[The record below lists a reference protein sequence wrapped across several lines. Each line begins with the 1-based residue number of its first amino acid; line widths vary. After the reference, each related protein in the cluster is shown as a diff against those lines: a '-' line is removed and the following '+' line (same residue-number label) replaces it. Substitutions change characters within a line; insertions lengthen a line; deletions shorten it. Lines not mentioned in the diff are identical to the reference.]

1 MTTKLDLVPIID
13 RIQSVGQLPERQP
26 DAHKG
31 ICGRVLIVAGSLG
44 MAGAAVL
51 AGRAC
56 LRGGAGLVT
65 VATPRSQQPIVA
77 CGSPCYMTIPLDEN
91 DQGQLSQTAVD
102 RVAIEASSRDVVV
115 VGPGCGKSPSLQH
128 LVCNLLVNHSGALV
142 LDADALNVLTPEL
155 LSSHHSSSRIVIT
168 PHPGEFAR
176 LTGTDIPTVQA
187 NREELAI
194 RLARQTGVVVLLKGH
209 GTIVTDGNSVYVN
222 TTGNP
227 GMATGGSGD
236 VLSGFLGALL
246 AQGMPALDA
255 AILGAFLHGLAG
267 DIAANDFTQMGL
279 IASDLVDYLPAA
291 CARHSAC

>member
-1 MTTKLDLVPIID
+1 MTHGVYVDNIKRLD
-13 RIQSVGQLPERQP
+13 SVGQLPERQP

-31 ICGRVLIVAGSLG
+31 NCGRVLIVAGSMG

-51 AGRAC
+51 SGRAC

-65 VATPRSQQPIVA
+65 VATPKSQQLIVA
-77 CGSPCYMTIPLDEN
+77 CGSPCYMTTPLDED
-91 DQGQLSQTAVD
+91 DQGQLNQKAAD
-102 RVAIEASSRDVVV
+102 RVALEASSRNVVV
-115 VGPGCGKSPSLQH
+115 VGPGCGKPPSLKH
-128 LVCNLLVNHSGALV
+128 LVCNLLATHSGALV
-142 LDADALNVLTPEL
+142 IDADALNVLTPDL
-155 LSSHHSSSRIVIT
+155 LGTHHASSRVVIT

-209 GTIVTDGNSVYVN
+209 KTIVTDGSSIYVN

-246 AQGMPALDA
+246 AQGIPALDA

-267 DIAANDFTQMGL
+267 DIAAKDFTQMGL